1 MGRTTGER
9 RGRWIRLAAAGLLA
23 LPLFLTP
30 GPSVAA
36 PSRAEI
42 RAAEAELRALN
53 ERLSLLVEEYDQARL
68 RLQQVQQRLADVR
81 RREEEA
87 RSEAAR
93 ARQLLSER
101 AAQAF
106 MGLGTQVDV
115 LLEAGSL
122 VEFSDR
128 LEFIGQIAQSDAD
141 LATAADAAAR
151 RAAWLAQELR
161 DVQRERAATLAAIRA
176 RQAEIRRAI
185 ERQEQLVADLQAAY
199 RRARRAAAAVE
210 EVVSGGTAPA
220 PPPSSIPAPN
230 PDARLAIQ
238 AAYSVLGTP
247 YQWGG
252 ASPDTGFDCS
262 GLTMWAWAQAGV
274 SLPHSSAAQYAA
286 LPHVPREAL
295 QPGDLVFFY
304 SPIHH
309 VGLYIGG
316 GRMIDAPHS
325 GAVVAVRA
333 VMWEHFVGAA
343 RPG

>member
-1 MGRTTGER
+1 MGRTTGRR
-9 RGRWIRLAAAGLLA
+9 RGRIIRLAAAGLLA
-23 LPLFLTP
+23 LPLFLAP
-30 GPSVAA
+30 GPSAAA
-36 PSRAEI
+36 PTRAELQ
-42 RAAEAELRALN
+42 AAEAELRALN

-68 RLQQVQQRLADVR
+68 RLQQVQERLADVR
-81 RREEEA
+81 RRVEEA

-93 ARQLLSER
+93 ARRLLSER

-141 LATAADAAAR
+141 LATEADAAAR
-151 RAAWLAQELR
+151 RAAWLAEELHAIE
-161 DVQRERAATLAAIRA
+161 RERAATLAAIRA

-185 ERQEQLVADLQAAY
+185 ERQEELVAELRAAY
-199 RRARRAAAAVE
+199 QRARRAAAAVE
-210 EVVSGGTAPA
+210 EVVSGGAAPA

-230 PDARLAIQ
+230 PDARLAIE

-252 ASPDTGFDCS
+252 ASPETGFDCS
-262 GLTMWAWAQAGV
+262 GLTMWAWAHAGV